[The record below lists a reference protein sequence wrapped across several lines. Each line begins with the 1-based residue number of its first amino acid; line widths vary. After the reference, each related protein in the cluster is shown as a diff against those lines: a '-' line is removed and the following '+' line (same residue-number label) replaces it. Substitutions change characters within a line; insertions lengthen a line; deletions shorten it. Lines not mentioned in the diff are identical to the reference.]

1 MLFVQV
7 NPRRQRNMLLS
18 RGGLL
23 QRNRRGQVWRG
34 GRRDRCQGVLQQG
47 LQRLRRVHQLRQ
59 QCRRRQRDGRLL
71 QWLWQVSDH
80 NGKKAIAAA
89 NALHSFKLFQICKK
103 STVAFLDAKI
113 GGASKVKK
121 VFTRT
126 NEIWRIFCTSPLISN
141 SIIYYYLSNVKPF
154 QVRSPLWKTTTLPYT
169 SKATLDNWPNFEAVS
184 VFGQF
189 WTVFRPA
196 SFTLLSSPNI

>member
-1 MLFVQV
+1 MLLVQV

-80 NGKKAIAAA
+80 NGKKAIAAT

-113 GGASKVKK
+113 GGASKVNKK
-121 VFTRT
+121 CFSSNQYKNIIPGGCVEGRRHHVHRLHRRLPRPWQCLLQ
-126 NEIWRIFCTSPLISN
+126 IPGLPLNITKKTVVDKLWVKSSFSN
-141 SIIYYYLSNVKPF
+141 MWNPGAG
-154 QVRSPLWKTTTLPYT
+154 W
-169 SKATLDNWPNFEAVS
+169 
-184 VFGQF
+184 G
-189 WTVFRPA
+189 
-196 SFTLLSSPNI
+196 